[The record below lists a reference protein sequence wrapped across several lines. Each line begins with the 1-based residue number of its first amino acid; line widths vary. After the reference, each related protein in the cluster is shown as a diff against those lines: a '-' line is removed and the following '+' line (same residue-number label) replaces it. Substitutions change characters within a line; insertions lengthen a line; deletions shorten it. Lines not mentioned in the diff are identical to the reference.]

1 MLTRID
7 QPTASSPIEERKIA
21 AIQTASPD
29 PQLVIEK
36 ARIGGRITGGQEC
49 GQVLVAIRPQR
60 RRAG

>member
-7 QPTASSPIEERKIA
+7 QPTASSPIEEREITA
-21 AIQTASPD
+21 TETASPD

-36 ARIGGRITGGQEC
+36 ARIGGRITCGQER